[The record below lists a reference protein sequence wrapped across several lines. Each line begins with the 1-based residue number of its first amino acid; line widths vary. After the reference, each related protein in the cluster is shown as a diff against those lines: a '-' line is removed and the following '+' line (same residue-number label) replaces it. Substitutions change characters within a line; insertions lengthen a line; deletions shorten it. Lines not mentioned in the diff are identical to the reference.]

1 MTLRDWKIL
10 YSNMQTLYA
19 EGLERL
25 RRRPVILV
33 GGGCKL
39 VQFVVYCMLF
49 VMMLTNTE
57 KKSAVSEEGHVLTGY
72 GFFWS

>member
-1 MTLRDWKIL
+1 
-10 YSNMQTLYA
+10 MQTLYT

-25 RRRPVILV
+25 RRRPVTLV

-49 VMMLTNTE
+49 VMMSTNTE
-57 KKSAVSEEGHVLTGY
+57 KKSALSEEGHVLTGY
-72 GFFWS
+72 VFFFWS